1 LVKQRAVIL
10 ARLVFADRA
19 ADLALASS
27 RLGLAPSERE
37 ALERAGQ
44 VAILLTGL
52 SAAASAFLSKE
63 GGPAWVPGSAARPG
77 SGILAGRREQ
87 VEALLALAR
96 SDPGQEE
103 LARALGAALA
113 GTGRRGSLRVGG
125 RTFEIGERTY
135 LMGVVN
141 VTQDSFS
148 DGGRYLDPAAAIAHG
163 EALARAGADLVDV
176 GGEST
181 RPGAQSVGA
190 DEELARI
197 LPVIRGLRERIE
209 VPISVDTTKAE
220 VARAALEA
228 GASLVNDI
236 SGLRFD
242 PELAPVAARAGA
254 ACCLMHIQGTP
265 RTMQASPRYGDL
277 VEEIVASLTESVSRA
292 EQAGI
297 PRDRL
302 LVDPGIGFGKTF
314 AHNLF
319 LLRRLGELRV
329 LGLPVLVGTSRKAFL
344 GALTGGKPPGERV
357 VATAATVAIVA
368 AAGGADFV
376 RVHDVAEAKD
386 AAAVGD
392 AVRTALDAGELFSP
406 PG

>member
-1 LVKQRAVIL
+1 
-10 ARLVFADRA
+10 
-19 ADLALASS
+19 
-27 RLGLAPSERE
+27 
-37 ALERAGQ
+37 
-44 VAILLTGL
+44 
-52 SAAASAFLSKE
+52 
-63 GGPAWVPGSAARPG
+63 
-77 SGILAGRREQ
+77 
-87 VEALLALAR
+87 
-96 SDPGQEE
+96 
-103 LARALGAALA
+103 
-113 GTGRRGSLRVGG
+113 
-125 RTFEIGERTY
+125 
-135 LMGVVN
+135 
-141 VTQDSFS
+141 
-148 DGGRYLDPAAAIAHG
+148 
-163 EALARAGADLVDV
+163 VDV

-181 RPGAQSVGA
+181 RPGATSVGA
-190 DEELARI
+190 AEELRRI
-197 LPVIRGLRERIE
+197 LPVIRGLREKIE

-344 GALTGGKPPGERV
+344 GALAGGKPPGERV